1 MDRCECGHCGKRLSI
16 KSLKEHRRLYFH
28 DGKWLR
34 NDEQDLRDRSSRSSS
49 PISVS
54 DIESNPSVDLK
65 NEDMQQLYHTAMLT
79 DSEDLVSP
87 EFHGHPD
94 FSPLINAGKRRHTC
108 S

>member
-1 MDRCECGHCGKRLSI
+1 MDRRECGHCGKRLSI

-65 NEDMQQLYHTAMLT
+65 IEDMQQLLYPQAF
-79 DSEDLVSP
+79 SQVLV
-87 EFHGHPD
+87 FI
-94 FSPLINAGKRRHTC
+94 FYLIESTL
-108 S
+108 